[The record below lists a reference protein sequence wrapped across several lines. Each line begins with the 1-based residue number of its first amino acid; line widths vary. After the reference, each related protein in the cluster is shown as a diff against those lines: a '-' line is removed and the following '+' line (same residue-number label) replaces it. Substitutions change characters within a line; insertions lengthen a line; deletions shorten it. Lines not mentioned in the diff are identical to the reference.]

1 MSISN
6 VCPTEDAVE
15 AFLELLVDPML
26 PRKSILET
34 PDKPEAVAKQVHA
47 VVLLYNYYHRR
58 RHPNLEF
65 LDFEPFCKLALLL
78 KPTLKPHMKFMLRTD
93 DTEVIDLEKQLS
105 LTEKAIQDACD
116 ISRMHASINV
126 PSAKGLPVSKVSVL
140 LIDKTKKNCTLLN
153 GGITQGVNSLIEKD
167 VNETCPSLDGSIKV
181 KQMSKRKRTSNK
193 SLRDELDADE
203 CRFQQLAFSAVKE
216 ATKDGISQSDLTI
229 IESHAV
235 CSLSKVKTAI
245 RFYMVQ
251 CAREAKARWIPIKD
265 VIESLQGPLLK
276 KNSYSWAPSPVV
288 QYFHL
293 LPYARIISQW
303 YSRDVAPIS
312 FEEPDYVQEVI
323 NVNGFEM
330 IEDLCEPEVEKN
342 RNRNPFDG
350 GIVEASGNSSCAES
364 EKLNEKNEHCMNDF
378 FDDIDGLSWPMDVD
392 NHSIVHFEKKSIS
405 ETAAK
410 RAQHDSQLKKI
421 NSHAEYKLN
430 GRTDIAKSDV
440 VNSAVRNNLNQ
451 LKDQIVTDGK
461 AASNI
466 RPGQDGISVGNHT
479 PNIFESSSKFSA
491 KLQKAIDSG
500 IVEAPRNSGCAESEK
515 QNEENE
521 NCMNDFFDDT
531 NGPSWTMDVGSHSTV
546 QFEKNSTSEALA
558 ERVQH
563 DSQLKKISSHAECKL
578 DGRTDIAKFDV
589 VNSTVRNNLNQLKD
603 QIVTN
608 GKAASNIRPG
618 QDGISAGNH
627 TPVICESSSK
637 FSAKLQN
644 AIASKESILSE
655 TALRVLHGKR
665 DKLVLQLRSI
675 GDEIAQ
681 YDKQMQTI
689 LNGGED
695 DLELKIDLIIEGCN
709 DAVRENQLWASQ
721 GYEDQDL
728 TRCKKRNRFLEE
740 TYSKADPCQASLEL
754 DGICKDKN
762 LTLPT
767 YHVFPSDGGYQAKV
781 TIEGTGFESSTVGNA
796 CLKPHEAR
804 RSAASK
810 LLAKF
815 INHI

>member
-93 DTEVIDLEKQLS
+93 DIEVIDLEKQLS

-245 RFYMVQ
+245 RFYM
-251 CAREAKARWIPIKD
+251 
-265 VIESLQGPLLK
+265 GPLLK
-276 KNSYSWAPSPVV
+276 KNSYGWAPSPVV
-288 QYFHL
+288 QYFQL

-342 RNRNPFDG
+342 MNRNLFDG

-378 FDDIDGLSWPMDVD
+378 FDDIDGPSWPMDVD
-392 NHSIVHFEKKSIS
+392 NHSVVHFEKKSTS

-410 RAQHDSQLKKI
+410 IAQHDSQLKKI

-430 GRTDIAKSDV
+430 GRNDIAKSDV

-466 RPGQDGISVGNHT
+466 RPGQDGVSVGNHT

-500 IVEAPRNSGCAESEK
+500 IVEAPKNSSCAESEK

-521 NCMNDFFDDT
+521 HCMNDFFDDT
-531 NGPSWTMDVGSHSTV
+531 DGPSWTMDVGNDSMV
-546 QFEKNSTSEALA
+546 QFEKKSTSETLA

-695 DLELKIDLIIEGCN
+695 DLELKIDLIIEDSWRILN
-709 DAVRENQLWASQ
+709 H
-721 GYEDQDL
+721 
-728 TRCKKRNRFLEE
+728 LE
-740 TYSKADPCQASLEL
+740 
-754 DGICKDKN
+754 
-762 LTLPT
+762 
-767 YHVFPSDGGYQAKV
+767 GGYQAKV

-804 RSAASK
+804 SSAASK
-810 LLAKF
+810 LLAKL
-815 INHI
+815 IDHV